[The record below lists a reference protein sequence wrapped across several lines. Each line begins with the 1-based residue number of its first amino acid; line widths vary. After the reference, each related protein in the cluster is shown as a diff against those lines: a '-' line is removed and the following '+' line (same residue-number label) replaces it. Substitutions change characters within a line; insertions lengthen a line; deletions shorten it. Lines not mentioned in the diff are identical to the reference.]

1 MLVQIKSPSRLT
13 SFSSWDVAQ
22 GQIGQDHHHYNGCAV
37 QELEGQEHHIEECSQ
52 QEDLV
57 ITHLKDVQIFKGSPR
72 SVSRRNKLDCSS
84 YIMIKFLLTSE
95 ATKNSV
101 KLPLFHFIFI
111 HFISLSFSLFLSGL
125 VNTRSNVIYELCYWY
140 GNKKAYVQIMICWME
155 PERLETS
162 KQHLPRA
169 VDEMTKLEN
178 QLTFLCH
185 LPYWP

>member
-72 SVSRRNKLDCSS
+72 SVSRRNKLHCSS

-101 KLPLFHFIFI
+101 KLPLFYFPCFCPGWWTLDQTWYMNCAIDMVTRKLMSRLWSAGWNQKGWKHPNS
-111 HFISLSFSLFLSGL
+111 ISQ
-125 VNTRSNVIYELCYWY
+125 EL
-140 GNKKAYVQIMICWME
+140 
-155 PERLETS
+155 
-162 KQHLPRA
+162 
-169 VDEMTKLEN
+169 
-178 QLTFLCH
+178 
-185 LPYWP
+185 